1 MPNIKQIINFFN
13 TNDKKKIIIIILL
26 FLIGALFESISVGLI
41 LPIFSILIGGKDSL
55 LNSELFIKFSPDF
68 MIKILE
74 NNSEQTILF
83 SSLIIITVVYFI
95 KNFYLSGSYYLAYK
109 IIYQFQTDISDNLF
123 KKYLS
128 LPYNFFLNSN
138 IEINFGN
145 FFIALLLSLLLSL
158 IVKITYL
165 KVGRALNDKDY
176 FSDTFIPLAIIT
188 TLVITVVKF
197 SLALSLGLVGALSIV
212 RFRAAIKEPEELVYL
227 FFVIAIG
234 LANGA
239 NQFLLSIISTL
250 IIVFFLIIR
259 NIFKDNKNK
268 DGNFG
273 SDTNIIS
280 INISKDAKNID
291 TIIEELKNNFKYLKL
306 KSANFDKTQHNYIFW
321 YEIDEDKK
329 MALLKEIPKYCD
341 ENINIS
347 IYSKSGAFE

>member
-1 MPNIKQIINFFN
+1 MNEIIDKQ
-13 TNDKKKIIIIILL
+13 
-26 FLIGALFESISVGLI
+26 
-41 LPIFSILIGGKDSL
+41 
-55 LNSELFIKFSPDF
+55 
-68 MIKILE
+68 
-74 NNSEQTILF
+74 
-83 SSLIIITVVYFI
+83 
-95 KNFYLSGSYYLAYK
+95 
-109 IIYQFQTDISDNLF
+109 NLQ
-123 KKYLS
+123 
-128 LPYNFFLNSN
+128 NFFLNSN

-145 FFIALLLSLLLSL
+145 FFIALLLSLLLSF
-158 IVKITYL
+158 IVKLTYL

-259 NIFKDNKNK
+259 NTFMNKRNK

-273 SDTNIIS
+273 SDANIIS

-291 TIIEELKNNFKYLKL
+291 TIVDELRNNFKYLKL
-306 KSANFDKTQHNYIFW
+306 KSANFDKFQNNYVFW
-321 YEIDEDKK
+321 YEIEEDKK

-347 IYSKSGAFE
+347 LYSKSGAFE